1 MRGGQADDEASGIY
15 GEAIQDHNE
24 LLNPLAGKFESL
36 LQDLIQAKNRQENAG
51 QTSTLG
57 KLKVRVNKA
66 FLVSVS
72 LSHFRPSSQHVSRQ
86 NFGRKHFS

>member
-15 GEAIQDHNE
+15 GQAIQDHNE
-24 LLNPLAGKFESL
+24 LLNPLAGKFEAL

-57 KLKVRVNKA
+57 KLKVSGFSYLIFMQFFKKK
-66 FLVSVS
+66 
-72 LSHFRPSSQHVSRQ
+72 FR
-86 NFGRKHFS
+86 FIG

>member
-15 GEAIQDHNE
+15 GQAIQDHNE
-24 LLNPLAGKFESL
+24 LLNPLAGKFEAL

-57 KLKVRVNKA
+57 KLKVSGFYSNFHA
-66 FLVSVS
+66 F
-72 LSHFRPSSQHVSRQ
+72 F
-86 NFGRKHFS
+86 

>member
-15 GEAIQDHNE
+15 GEATQDHNE
-24 LLNPLAGKFESL
+24 VLNPLAGKFEAL

-57 KLKVRVNKA
+57 KLKVSKPARFYA
-66 FLVSVS
+66 F
-72 LSHFRPSSQHVSRQ
+72 F
-86 NFGRKHFS
+86 KHFVLVNDRKV